1 MKELELRA
9 KIRICDESE
18 LTETQKSVV
27 EAAKKATLTSYAPY
41 SRFHVGAA
49 VLLDDGEI
57 LTGSNQENAAYPSGT
72 CAERTVLFYAGA
84 HRPDAKVTTLAI
96 AARSADGRLTPE
108 VCSPCGAC
116 RQVILESQ
124 YRAGRPIE
132 ILLCSATEVYVV
144 DGIEPLLPLGF
155 DYDSLKLGQDGQQ

>member
-1 MKELELRA
+1 MKELEIRA
-9 KIRICDESE
+9 KIHICHESE
-18 LTETQKSVV
+18 LNEAQKNVV

-49 VLLDDGEI
+49 VLLDNGEVI
-57 LTGSNQENAAYPSGT
+57 AGSNQENAAYPSGT
-72 CAERTVLFYAGA
+72 CAERTALFYAGA
-84 HRPDAKVTTLAI
+84 RWPEAKVTKLAV
-96 AARSADGRLTPE
+96 AARSADGQLTPD

-132 ILLCSATEVYVV
+132 ILLCSATEVYVLE
-144 DGIEPLLPLGF
+144 GIEGLLPLGF
-155 DYDSLKLGQDGQQ
+155 DYDSLHAH